1 MRETPRFT
9 RIAVYWY
16 KFVHTQKCNHRT
28 LKTTSSRTAK
38 TLVLLLRK
46 QRGWDKELHCY
57 RPKNGRHVSWRSF
70 INIFTHGFL
79 MFQGR
84 SENWF
89 FVHFQSNFKHVDLQ
103 HILIFPHHFLNPKNK
118 ILSEG
123 LRLLDLPWWVSL
135 RLCDLAL
142 LGRGNF
148 QSWSSF
154 RWVMGIT
161 SILLRWQFWYYT

>member
-1 MRETPRFT
+1 MGETPRFT

-16 KFVHTQKCNHRT
+16 KFINTQKCNHRT
-28 LKTTSSRTAK
+28 LKTTSTRTAQ

-57 RPKNGRHVSWRSF
+57 RPKNGRHVSWRSE
-70 INIFTHGFL
+70 IYIFTHGFL

-89 FVHFQSNFKHVDLQ
+89 SFTSSQMFNM
-103 HILIFPHHFLNPKNK
+103 LIFNISWFSPIIFWTPKNK
-118 ILSEG
+118 TLSEG
-123 LRLLDLPWWVSL
+123 LRLSDLPLGWNSP

-154 RWVMGIT
+154 RWVMGCIY
-161 SILLRWQFWYYT
+161 IYNFYIF